1 MIEDVLSKVELI
13 CPKCRK
19 LSQGT
24 LTQHPLILD
33 QVTLKQQNY
42 VLEGKLVCTN
52 PQCNTKYPI
61 IDGVPV
67 IVKNLE
73 EWLQNEYK
81 TKTSTEQKTEDA
93 LTGLYMDN
101 HYGEFT
107 NAKNN
112 YPWIKNKTYWN
123 QINSIAQPQHRRLYE
138 TTLDLGCSVGR
149 FTFELAKKSKLAVG
163 LDSKYVSVHQACML
177 QRSKGKIKFTQKTRT
192 LASQEVT
199 GKFDASQNVF
209 FLVGDALDPPFR
221 MESFELVFAL
231 NLVDS
236 IRVPLIL
243 LGQMDALLKPEGT
256 LIIGSPYCWNP
267 QTTDPVEW
275 LETETADGHQTVKE
289 ILEGKT
295 QKQCDFKYKIEK
307 EIRNLPWTLKNQDSY
322 FSVFLVNLLVA
333 QKKEKQEEFRG

>member
-1 MIEDVLSKVELI
+1 MIEDILSKVELI

-19 LSQGT
+19 LTLGR

-33 QVTLKQQNY
+33 QVTLKKENHI
-42 VLEGKLVCTN
+42 LEGDLVCTN
-52 PQCNTKYPI
+52 PQCNSKYPI

-73 EWLQNEYK
+73 EWLQNELK
-81 TKTSTEQKTEDA
+81 TKTSTEQKNEDA
-93 LTGLYMDN
+93 LTNLYMDN

-123 QINSIAQPQHRRLYE
+123 QVNLAIQPKHSHIYE
-138 TTLDLGCSVGR
+138 KTLDLGCSVGR

-163 LDSKYVSVHQACML
+163 LDSKFASVHQACIL
-177 QRSKGKIKFTQKTRT
+177 QRSNGKIKFSQKTRA

-199 GKFDASQNVF
+199 GKFDAPQNVF

-221 MESFELVFAL
+221 MESFDLVSAL

-267 QTTDPVEW
+267 QTTNPVEW
-275 LETETADGHQTVKE
+275 LETETADGHQTIKD

-295 QKQCDFKYKIEK
+295 QKQFGMGYKIVK

-333 QKKEKQEEFRG
+333 QKRKKQEEFRG